1 MWAADLG
8 LHVCLNDYPLIW
20 FMVSNANYPHI
31 LLLEAKWNLVNIDL
45 KMFCYVEHS
54 EFKITSRV
62 ALPSF
67 IHIEKN
73 RNNKLSPL
81 TEK

>member
-1 MWAADLG
+1 
-8 LHVCLNDYPLIW
+8 
-20 FMVSNANYPHI
+20 MVSNANYPHI
-31 LLLEAKWNLVNIDL
+31 LLLEAKSNLVNIDL

-67 IHIEKN
+67 IHIEKIEIISS
-73 RNNKLSPL
+73 SPL